1 MNLHHEEESLCVKKI
16 FALFSQHVV
25 KELFHIFVAQN
36 ILPATPM
43 LFDLIKKFVRALRSG
58 TVIIHT

>member
-1 MNLHHEEESLCVKKI
+1 MKKSLCVLKKYLP
-16 FALFSQHVV
+16 FFSQHIV
-25 KELFHIFVAQN
+25 KELFHIIVAQN